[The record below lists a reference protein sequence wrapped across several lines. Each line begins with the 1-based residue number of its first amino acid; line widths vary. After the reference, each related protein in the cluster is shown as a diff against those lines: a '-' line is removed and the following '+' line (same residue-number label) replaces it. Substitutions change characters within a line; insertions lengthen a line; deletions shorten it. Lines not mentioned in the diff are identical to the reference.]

1 VSPHPFSLA
10 GSFRKERELL
20 DRAGITSWEAMAN
33 LDAEQLRRLASTS
46 PGSEARLVRL
56 RGQARL
62 VVAVDLAPAE
72 AALLLHA
79 GVGDARALAE
89 ANPEDLRRQVG
100 RLQRRLLG
108 SAVPPP
114 SLASLRTWILRAA
127 ASTGRSRN

>member
-1 VSPHPFSLA
+1 MSLHPFQLA
-10 GSFRKERELL
+10 GSYRIERELL
-20 DRAGITSWEAMAN
+20 VREGIDSWSQLAS
-33 LDAEQLRRLASTS
+33 LDGEHLRRLASVS
-46 PGSEARLVRL
+46 PGSEARLLRL

-62 VVAVDLAPAE
+62 VVALDLAPAD

-79 GVGDARALAE
+79 GIADAQALAE

-100 RLQRRLLG
+100 RLQRRLTG

-114 SLASLRTWILRAA
+114 SLTTLRSWILKAR

>member
-1 VSPHPFSLA
+1 MSAHPFQLA
-10 GSFRKERELL
+10 AAYRKESDLL
-20 DRAGITSWEAMAN
+20 ERAGIGSWEALAA
-33 LDAEQLRRLASTS
+33 LEGDHLRRLASAS
-46 PGSEARLVRL
+46 PGSEARLIRL

-62 VVAVDLAPAE
+62 VVTVEVAPAE

-100 RLQRRLLG
+100 RLQRRLTG

-114 SLASLRTWILRAA
+114 SLATLRTWILQAR
-127 ASTGRSRN
+127 ASTGRSQN

>member
-1 VSPHPFSLA
+1 MSLHPFQLP
-10 GSFRKERELL
+10 GSYRKERELL
-20 DRAGITSWEAMAN
+20 VREGIDSWSQLAS
-33 LDAEQLRRLASTS
+33 LDGEHLRRLASVS
-46 PGSEARLVRL
+46 PGSEARLLRL

-62 VVAVDLAPAE
+62 VVTLDLAPAE

-79 GVGDARALAE
+79 GIADASALAE

-100 RLQRRLLG
+100 RLQRRLTG

-114 SLASLRTWILRAA
+114 SLTALRSWILKAR

>member
-1 VSPHPFSLA
+1 MSPHPFSLA
-10 GSFRKERELL
+10 GSFRKEQELL

-33 LDAEQLRRLASTS
+33 LEAEQLRRLASTS

-89 ANPEDLRRQVG
+89 ANPEERRRQVG
-100 RLQRRLLG
+100 RLQRRLTG

-114 SLASLRTWILRAA
+114 SLASLRSWILRAE

>member
-1 VSPHPFSLA
+1 MSLHPFQLP
-10 GSFRKERELL
+10 GSYRKERELL
-20 DRAGITSWEAMAN
+20 VREGIETWPAVAS
-33 LDAEQLRRLASTS
+33 LDGEHLRRLASTS
-46 PGSEARLVRL
+46 PGSEVRLLRL

-62 VVAVDLAPAE
+62 VVALDLAPAE

-79 GVGDARALAE
+79 GIADASALAE

-100 RLQRRLLG
+100 RLQRRLTG

-114 SLASLRTWILRAA
+114 SLATLRSWILKAR

>member
-10 GSFRKERELL
+10 GSFRKEQELL

-33 LDAEQLRRLASTS
+33 LEAEQLRRLASTS

-89 ANPEDLRRQVG
+89 ANPEERRRQVG
-100 RLQRRLLG
+100 RLQRRLTG

-114 SLASLRTWILRAA
+114 SLASLRSWILRAE

>member
-1 VSPHPFSLA
+1 VSPHPFLLA

-20 DRAGITSWEAMAN
+20 ERSGIGSWEAMAT
-33 LDAEQLRRLASTS
+33 LDGEHLRRLASAS
-46 PGSEARLVRL
+46 PGSESRLVRL

-62 VVAVDLAPAE
+62 VVAVDLAPAD

-79 GVGDARALAE
+79 GVGDASALAE

-100 RLQRRLLG
+100 RLQRRLTG
-108 SAVPPP
+108 SSVPPP
-114 SLASLRTWILRAA
+114 SLGTLRTWILRAR